1 MEPALVSDPLC
12 NRTELAGI
20 PRWCAL
26 QCRRKEELARQSQNL
41 KSPGVS
47 RAGRRAQASE
57 ALQSLSIS
65 CRNLLWS
72 NSLWAMKYL
81 PLDSRWWTSL
91 RFPTR
96 FMTPSPRGSLRS
108 LSCLRPTGAGESG
121 KSTFIKQ
128 LRIIHGAGY
137 SEEDRK
143 GFATLV
149 YQNVFASMQ
158 AMIGAM
164 ETLQIPYAQPENVE
178 NAKLV
183 MGVNAS
189 KVAALIRPYANA
201 IESLWRDAGI
211 RTCYERRREY
221 HLLDSAPYFLSSLER
236 IAEDSYIPTAQDVLR
251 SRMPTTGISEYCFS
265 MQEMILRIVDVGGQK
280 SERKKWIHCFENV
293 IALIY
298 LASLSEY
305 DQCLEENSEE
315 NRMRESLA
323 LFRTILELPW
333 FQSAS
338 VILFLNKTD
347 LLEDKITHSDLAA
360 YFPSFPGPKR
370 DAEAAKKFILEMY
383 VDTYKRC
390 SAVHCDAGQRP
401 SMMASKSRCLYRH
414 YTCATDTQNIRKVF
428 KDVRDVVLVGYLDE
442 INLL

>member
-1 MEPALVSDPLC
+1 MAWCFCCCRKCPCFLSEEDKTAVVLDKEINKIL
-12 NRTELAGI
+12 RDQKKRDRLEL
-20 PRWCAL
+20 
-26 QCRRKEELARQSQNL
+26 K
-41 KSPGVS
+41 
-47 RAGRRAQASE
+47 
-57 ALQSLSIS
+57 
-65 CRNLLWS
+65 LL
-72 NSLWAMKYL
+72 LL
-81 PLDSRWWTSL
+81 
-91 RFPTR
+91 
-96 FMTPSPRGSLRS
+96 
-108 LSCLRPTGAGESG
+108 GAGESG

-143 GFATLV
+143 GFARLV

-189 KVAALIRPYANA
+189 KVVALNRPYANA

-211 RTCYERRREY
+211 QTCYERRREY
-221 HLLDSAPYFLSSLER
+221 HLLDSALYFLSSLER

-280 SERKKWIHCFENV
+280 SERRKWIHCFENV

-390 SAVHCDAGQRP
+390 SVVPRDAGQRP
-401 SMMASKSRCLYRH
+401 SETASKSRCLYRH

-428 KDVRDVVLVGYLDE
+428 RDVRDVILVGYLDDF
-442 INLL
+442 NLL

>member
-1 MEPALVSDPLC
+1 MTLESMMACCLSDEVKESKRINAEIEKQL
-12 NRTELAGI
+12 RRDKRDARREL
-20 PRWCAL
+20 
-26 QCRRKEELARQSQNL
+26 K
-41 KSPGVS
+41 
-47 RAGRRAQASE
+47 
-57 ALQSLSIS
+57 
-65 CRNLLWS
+65 LL
-72 NSLWAMKYL
+72 LL
-81 PLDSRWWTSL
+81 GT
-91 RFPTR
+91 
-96 FMTPSPRGSLRS
+96 
-108 LSCLRPTGAGESG
+108 GESG

-143 GFATLV
+143 DFAKLV

-164 ETLQIPYAQPENVE
+164 ETLQIPYARPENVE

-183 MGVNAS
+183 MGVDAS
-189 KVAALIRPYANA
+189 KVAALNRPHTNA

-221 HLLDSAPYFLSSLER
+221 HLLDSALYFLSSLER
-236 IAEDSYIPTAQDVLR
+236 IADDCYVPTAQDVLR

-265 MQEMILRIVDVGGQK
+265 MQKMILRIVDVGGQK

-390 SAVHCDAGQRP
+390 SAVHRDAGQRP
-401 SMMASKSRCLYRH
+401 SKLASKSRCLYRH

-428 KDVRDVVLVGYLDE
+428 KDVRDVVLVSYLDD